1 VIRTISTNIFKE
13 IAVLATVFLIC
24 SCTESNFREELIR
37 SLSSGDYRFI
47 IDNSVSIIA
56 ESAQRSYLQGEKA
69 FDEDISFIKC
79 DKYFGVNLYTM
90 YLKEK
95 NGRIIV
101 VQYEKRNKKFF
112 ILSIDFPHL
121 KREEIEK
128 HKFSLKKFMRT
139 SP

>member
-1 VIRTISTNIFKE
+1 VIRTIDTNIFKK
-13 IAVLATVFLIC
+13 ITVLATVFLIC
-24 SCTESNFREELIR
+24 SCTERNFREEVIR

-47 IDNSVSIIA
+47 IDNSVSLIA
-56 ESAQRSYLQGEKA
+56 ESAQRSYLQGEKG

-79 DKYFGVNLYTM
+79 DKYFGVNLYEM

-121 KREEIEK
+121 
-128 HKFSLKKFMRT
+128 
-139 SP
+139 